1 MNESEIDKLLILL
14 QTTKAKKLLKVL
26 KNSNV
31 GGEKKIIFLLQNL
44 ITVRKSEE
52 IYISPNI

>member
-44 ITVRKSEE
+44 MIVRKSE
-52 IYISPNI
+52 